1 VHLRNVSR
9 VCTTYTGNQDG
20 APQGASSFLGRKGGR
35 VSRRRAVS
43 AIVLLASLT
52 YLLSGCSL
60 FNAAPTASFRRSP
73 EAGNAPLSVFFD
85 ASASADPDGTIVTF
99 AWSYG
104 DGRTGDGVTT
114 THTYAS
120 AGLYETKLSLTDD
133 GGANGT
139 TIRMVT
145 VTEPGAAIPVGT
157 HVGEAALNFTLQ
169 DLDGKETS
177 LSQFRGYVVLLD
189 FWASGCAP
197 CTQTLPYLETLR
209 KRYAADGLVLVGVS
223 LDENALDI
231 ARFLA
236 TGGYSEMITLWESHD
251 AAEKVKDLYGIDI
264 PHTFLIDR
272 QGVIRWS
279 NGPIHLRDRDI
290 TPWL

>member
-1 VHLRNVSR
+1 
-9 VCTTYTGNQDG
+9 
-20 APQGASSFLGRKGGR
+20 

-60 FNAAPTASFRRSP
+60 FNASPVASFRRIP
-73 EAGNAPLSVFFD
+73 DAGDAPLSVFFD
-85 ASASADPDGTIVTF
+85 ATASVDTDGAIAAC
-99 AWSYG
+99 AWSFG
-104 DGRTGDGVTT
+104 DGAIGSGVTT
-114 THTYAS
+114 THTYRSPGEYTA
-120 AGLYETKLSLTDD
+120 AL
-133 GGANGT
+133 
-139 TIRMVT
+139 T
-145 VTEPGAAIPVGT
+145 VTDYQGACATMTRMITVNEPGAAIPVGT
-157 HVGEAALNFTLQ
+157 RVGEAALNFTLQ

-189 FWASGCAP
+189 FWASGCPP
-197 CTQTLPYLETLR
+197 CAQTLPYLETLR

-223 LDENALDI
+223 LDENSLDI

-236 TGGYSEMITLWESHD
+236 TGDYSEMVTLWESHD
-251 AAEKVKDLYGIDI
+251 AAEEVKDLYGIDI

-279 NGPIHLRDRDI
+279 NG
-290 TPWL
+290 